1 MVQHDQV
8 VNDTPSLFTDYS
20 YGPLHFSRM
29 DAAAEHL
36 VRGRDFGIMGGDLF
50 FDADHAFGKNQNL
63 IDFLNV
69 DVSLNNNPVFQ
80 P

>member
-1 MVQHDQV
+1 
-8 VNDTPSLFTDYS
+8 
-20 YGPLHFSRM
+20 M